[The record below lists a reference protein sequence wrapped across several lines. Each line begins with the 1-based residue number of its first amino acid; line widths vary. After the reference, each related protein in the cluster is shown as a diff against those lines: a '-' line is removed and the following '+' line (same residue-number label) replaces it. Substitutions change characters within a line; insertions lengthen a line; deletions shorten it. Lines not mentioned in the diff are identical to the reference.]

1 MDECCTL
8 LGASMCLFIFLFE
21 ATNQEILP
29 RGLVLQTTR
38 VGFCMWLYTV
48 QYPWCSLCCVGA
60 SFLTSMPCLFWY
72 SFHCQCSRYISV
84 HETKKKIVSA
94 ICKFLK
100 LPNCVCFLRLSLCH
114 LSCVVSCVGF
124 FFFLFSGDVSL
135 QWPPVYTFICFAL
148 HFKLSFVSQG
158 TSLLTFI
165 VTNCRLFRTQIYCSH
180 CYVAWKILV
189 INGQCVLLHLQD
201 SLPAVSSTMGVV

>member
-124 FFFLFSGDVSL
+124 FFFFVLRRCVITMTTSIYIYLLCSSFQAVFRF
-135 QWPPVYTFICFAL
+135 PRN
-148 HFKLSFVSQG
+148 KL
-158 TSLLTFI
+158 TD
-165 VTNCRLFRTQIYCSH
+165 IYCH
-180 CYVAWKILV
+180 K
-189 INGQCVLLHLQD
+189 LQ
-201 SLPAVSSTMGVV
+201 AI